1 MKNRLAGLLPL
12 MPIAALL
19 VACGSQ
25 GNGSASKT
33 GSSLTAPGLGT
44 STSFLVLAGA
54 TVTNTG
60 PSMIHGD
67 VGVSPGSAVTGF
79 PPGLQTDGA
88 MYKAGA
94 VALQAQADVT
104 TAYDELA
111 AAPCTQNLTG
121 KDLGGLTLL
130 EGVYCFDSSA
140 QLTGTLTLDAKGKSD
155 AVFIFKTVSTL
166 ITASSASVLV
176 INGGSGCN
184 VFWKVGSS
192 ATVGAGSKFAGSI
205 LALTSIALQTGATV
219 DGRALARNG
228 EVTLDN
234 NVIAVGTCVATDAGV
249 TDTGATTPPEAGSG
263 TDTGTP
269 KPPCDEESEDCT

>member
-12 MPIAALL
+12 LPLAALL
-19 VACGSQ
+19 VACGSN
-25 GNGSASKT
+25 GEGSALKT
-33 GSSLTAPGLGT
+33 GSSLAAPRLGT

-60 PSMIHGD
+60 PSMIFGD

-88 MYKAGA
+88 MYKADA
-94 VALQAQADVT
+94 VALKAQGDLT
-104 TAYDELA
+104 TAYNELD

-130 EGVYCFDSSA
+130 AGVYCFESSA

-166 ITASSASVLV
+166 TTASAASVLV

-192 ATVGAGSKFAGSI
+192 ATVGTGSKFSGSI
-205 LALTSIALQTGATV
+205 LALTSIALQTRASV

-234 NVIAVGTCVATDAGV
+234 NVISVGKCAATDAGV
-249 TDTGATTPPEAGSG
+249 TDTGTPTTPDAGA
-263 TDTGTP
+263 DTAAP
-269 KPPCDEESEDCT
+269 LPCDEESPDCF

>member
-1 MKNRLAGLLPL
+1 MKNRFAGLLPL
-12 MPIAALL
+12 LPVAALL
-19 VACGSQ
+19 VACGSH
-25 GNGSASKT
+25 GEGSALKT
-33 GSSLTAPGLGT
+33 GSSLTAPRLGT

-60 PSMIHGD
+60 PSMIFGD

-88 MYKAGA
+88 MYKADA
-94 VALQAQADVT
+94 VALKAQGDLT
-104 TAYDELA
+104 TAYNEVD

-140 QLTGTLTLDAKGKSD
+140 QLTGGLRLDAKGKSD

-166 ITASSASVLV
+166 TTASNASVLV

-192 ATVGAGSKFAGSI
+192 ATVGTGSKFSGSI

-234 NVIAVGTCVATDAGV
+234 NVISVGKCVAVGIPDSGTTTPDAGPE
-249 TDTGATTPPEAGSG
+249 TAPP
-263 TDTGTP
+263 P
-269 KPPCDEESEDCT
+269 PPCDEESADCT